1 MKRPFF
7 LRLSLGQRLPL
18 IIFLLL
24 LSIILIFG
32 ITSYIGVS
40 RAELNAGED
49 RLKVLSEQL
58 SSMLTGNTHSMVAS
72 AKENGN
78 TPHIINYVKTN
89 GADSSSETVEDLIA
103 LRKDTGY
110 LKVEIKNADFQTI
123 YSSAKNDFDLNVSL
137 DTILTKLSNT
147 PDTAFVGQLYKS
159 GDAVYYPIVSTIFEN
174 NKTIGYLVRWRMMS
188 ITAPALA
195 QLRKLLGSGASLFVG
210 NKDGKIWSDLQKAI
224 SPVPSFQQIENNVI
238 HYQRNSEKVIAH
250 IRPIVNSQWLV
261 AVEVSKKEVL
271 GAANQF
277 LKWLILIGSI
287 LLIIGVLVAW
297 LMVRKITD
305 PLQKLTTAVS
315 GIAAGNYSTLSHLNR
330 YDELGKLARAF
341 NAMSAQVQDAQK
353 TLESKAQ
360 NYRLLF
366 EGNPMPMWIISKSTL
381 EILNVNQAAVEH
393 YGYTL
398 SEFLAL
404 NSKDLRPE
412 EDHEK
417 YVQFINDEKNIHS
430 NNRGIWRHKK
440 KDGTIIM
447 VDVTADNIIYH
458 DQPARLILANDVT
471 EKLNAEAQLVRHR
484 VMQQEL
490 ISETTLQV
498 QEKARE
504 ELGKELHDNI
514 NQILASTKLY
524 LEMAKGGNAKLV
536 QEAIDKSYD
545 NVNLAIMEIRRLS
558 KQLVAPALETSL
570 VDVIKDLSE
579 EIQAITPINTSLII
593 DNFHEHLV
601 NDNLKLVLYRIIQEQ
616 VNNILK
622 HAAASDVHITIATE
636 HGIVYLIIW
645 DNGIGFDTAKKSKG
659 IGLRNID
666 SRVKFYDGEVNLT
679 SQPGKGTRLEISVPL
694 ERKTEMVV

>member
-110 LKVEIKNADFQTI
+110 LKVEIKNADFHTI

-238 HYQRNSEKVIAH
+238 HYQINSEKVIAH

-261 AVEVSKKEVL
+261 AVELSKKEVL

-593 DNFHEHLV
+593 DNFHEHLL

>member
-110 LKVEIKNADFQTI
+110 LKVEIKNADFHTI

-137 DTILTKLSNT
+137 DTILAKLSNT
-147 PDTAFVGQLYKS
+147 PDTGFVGQLYKS

-238 HYQRNSEKVIAH
+238 HYERNSEKVIAH

-261 AVEVSKKEVL
+261 AVELSKKEVL

-524 LEMAKGGNAKLV
+524 LEMAKGGNEKLV

-593 DNFHEHLV
+593 DNFHEHLL

>member
-7 LRLSLGQRLPL
+7 FRLSLGQRLPL
-18 IIFLLL
+18 MIFILL

-32 ITSYIGVS
+32 ITSYIGVRS
-40 RAELNAGED
+40 AELNAGED
-49 RLKVLSEQL
+49 RLRVLSEQL
-58 SSMLTGNTHSMVAS
+58 SSMLTGNTHGMVANAYES
-72 AKENGN
+72 GN
-78 TPHIINYVKTN
+78 TPGIINYVKT
-89 GADSSSETVEDLIA
+89 GGTDSTGETLNDLRD
-103 LRKDTGY
+103 LRKDTSY
-110 LKVEIKNADFQTI
+110 LKAEIKNSDRETI
-123 YSSAKNDFDLNVSL
+123 FSSAKNNIELAIDL
-137 DTILTKLSNT
+137 DTLLIDLSNK
-147 PDTAFVGQLYKS
+147 PDTGLVGRLYKV
-159 GDAVYYPIVSTIFEN
+159 GDSVYYPIVSTIFDN
-174 NKTIGYLVRWRMMS
+174 NKTIGYLVRWRMMRIS
-188 ITAPALA
+188 APALS
-195 QLRKLLGSGASLFVG
+195 QLKKLLGAGASLFVG
-210 NKDGKIWSDLQKAI
+210 NKDGMIWSDLQKSV
-224 SPVPSFQQIENNVI
+224 SPIPSFKQVGNNVI
-238 HYQRNSEKVIAH
+238 HYQKNNEAVMTH
-250 IRPIVNSQWLV
+250 IRPVENSQWLV
-261 AVEVSKKEVL
+261 GVELSKKEVL

-277 LKWLILIGSI
+277 LKWLILLGSL
-287 LLIIGVLVAW
+287 LLILGVFAAW
-297 LMVRKITD
+297 LMVRKITG
-305 PLQKLTTAVS
+305 PLSKLTTAVS
-315 GIAAGNYSTLSHLNR
+315 GIAAGKYSTLSHVHR

-341 NAMSAQVQDAQK
+341 NAMSAQVQNAQK

-360 NYRLLF
+360 NYRFLF

-381 EILNVNQAAVEH
+381 GVLNVNQAAVEH

-398 SEFLAL
+398 SEFLNL

-412 EDHEK
+412 EDQDKYLK
-417 YVQFINDEKNIHS
+417 YVNDEMNLHS

-440 KDGTIIM
+440 KDGTVIM

-484 VMQQEL
+484 VMEQEL

-524 LEMAKGGNAKLV
+524 LEMARGEKESLV
-536 QEAIDKSYD
+536 QEAIDKSYE

-570 VDVIKDLSE
+570 VDVIRDLSE
-579 EIQAITPINTSLII
+579 EIQAITPITTSLII

-616 VNNILK
+616 INNILK
-622 HAAASDVHITIATE
+622 HAAASEVHITIATE
-636 HGIVYLIIW
+636 HGIVYLIIS
-645 DNGIGFDTAKKSKG
+645 DNGIGFDTSKKSKG

-666 SRVKFYDGEVNLT
+666 NRVKFYDGEVNLT

-694 ERKTEMVV
+694 ERSTKLAM

>member
-1 MKRPFF
+1 
-7 LRLSLGQRLPL
+7 
-18 IIFLLL
+18 
-24 LSIILIFG
+24 
-32 ITSYIGVS
+32 
-40 RAELNAGED
+40 
-49 RLKVLSEQL
+49 
-58 SSMLTGNTHSMVAS
+58 
-72 AKENGN
+72 
-78 TPHIINYVKTN
+78 
-89 GADSSSETVEDLIA
+89 
-103 LRKDTGY
+103 
-110 LKVEIKNADFQTI
+110 
-123 YSSAKNDFDLNVSL
+123 
-137 DTILTKLSNT
+137 
-147 PDTAFVGQLYKS
+147 
-159 GDAVYYPIVSTIFEN
+159 
-174 NKTIGYLVRWRMMS
+174 
-188 ITAPALA
+188 
-195 QLRKLLGSGASLFVG
+195 
-210 NKDGKIWSDLQKAI
+210 
-224 SPVPSFQQIENNVI
+224 
-238 HYQRNSEKVIAH
+238 
-250 IRPIVNSQWLV
+250 
-261 AVEVSKKEVL
+261 
-271 GAANQF
+271 
-277 LKWLILIGSI
+277 
-287 LLIIGVLVAW
+287 
-297 LMVRKITD
+297 
-305 PLQKLTTAVS
+305 
-315 GIAAGNYSTLSHLNR
+315 
-330 YDELGKLARAF
+330 
-341 NAMSAQVQDAQK
+341 
-353 TLESKAQ
+353 
-360 NYRLLF
+360 
-366 EGNPMPMWIISKSTL
+366 
-381 EILNVNQAAVEH
+381 
-393 YGYTL
+393 
-398 SEFLAL
+398 
-404 NSKDLRPE
+404 
-412 EDHEK
+412 
-417 YVQFINDEKNIHS
+417 
-430 NNRGIWRHKK
+430 
-440 KDGTIIM
+440 M

-558 KQLVAPALETSL
+558 KQLVAPGLETSL

>member
-110 LKVEIKNADFQTI
+110 LKVEIKNVDFQTI

-147 PDTAFVGQLYKS
+147 PDTGFVGQLYKS

-261 AVEVSKKEVL
+261 AVELSKKEVL

-341 NAMSAQVQDAQK
+341 NAMSVQVQNAQK

>member
-40 RAELNAGED
+40 RAELSAGED

-110 LKVEIKNADFQTI
+110 LKVEIKNADFHTI

-147 PDTAFVGQLYKS
+147 PDTGFVGQLYKS

-195 QLRKLLGSGASLFVG
+195 QLRKLLGSGASLFIG

-261 AVEVSKKEVL
+261 AVELSKKEVL

-524 LEMAKGGNAKLV
+524 LEMAKGGNEKLV
-536 QEAIDKSYD
+536 HEAIDKSYD

-593 DNFHEHLV
+593 DNFHEHLL

>member
-110 LKVEIKNADFQTI
+110 LKVEIKNADFHTI

-147 PDTAFVGQLYKS
+147 PDTGFVGQLYKS

-224 SPVPSFQQIENNVI
+224 SPVPSFQQIGNNVI
-238 HYQRNSEKVIAH
+238 HYERNSEKVIAH

-261 AVEVSKKEVL
+261 AVELSKKEVL

-524 LEMAKGGNAKLV
+524 LEMAKGENISLV

>member
-78 TPHIINYVKTN
+78 TQHIINYVKTN
-89 GADSSSETVEDLIA
+89 GADNSSETIEDLNE

-110 LKVEIKNADFQTI
+110 LKAEIKNADFQTI

-147 PDTAFVGQLYKS
+147 HDTAFVGQLYKS

-261 AVEVSKKEVL
+261 AVELSKKEVL

-417 YVQFINDEKNIHS
+417 YVQFINDEKNIHA

-593 DNFHEHLV
+593 DNFHEHLL

>member
-261 AVEVSKKEVL
+261 AVELSKKEVL

-524 LEMAKGGNAKLV
+524 LEMAKGGNEKLV
-536 QEAIDKSYD
+536 HEAIDKSYD

-593 DNFHEHLV
+593 DNFHEHLL

-645 DNGIGFDTAKKSKG
+645 DNGIGFDTTKKSKG

>member
-110 LKVEIKNADFQTI
+110 LKVEIKNADFHTI

-147 PDTAFVGQLYKS
+147 PDTGFVGQLYKS

-250 IRPIVNSQWLV
+250 IRPIINSQWLV
-261 AVEVSKKEVL
+261 AVELSKKEVL

-341 NAMSAQVQDAQK
+341 NAMSAKVQDAQK

-593 DNFHEHLV
+593 DNFHEHLL

>member
-110 LKVEIKNADFQTI
+110 LKVEIKNADFHTI

-195 QLRKLLGSGASLFVG
+195 QLRKLLGSGASLVVG

-261 AVEVSKKEVL
+261 AVELSKKEVL

-593 DNFHEHLV
+593 DNFHEHLL

-645 DNGIGFDTAKKSKG
+645 DNGIGFDTTKKSKG

>member
-110 LKVEIKNADFQTI
+110 LKVEIKNADFHTI

-137 DTILTKLSNT
+137 DTIHTKLSNT
-147 PDTAFVGQLYKS
+147 PDTGFVGQLYKS

-195 QLRKLLGSGASLFVG
+195 QLRKLLGSGASLFIG

-261 AVEVSKKEVL
+261 AVELSKKEVL

-341 NAMSAQVQDAQK
+341 NAMSAKVQDAQK

-593 DNFHEHLV
+593 DNFHEHLL

-666 SRVKFYDGEVNLT
+666 NRVKFYDGEVNLT

-694 ERKTEMVV
+694 ERKTEMAV

>member
-89 GADSSSETVEDLIA
+89 GADSSSETVEDLMA

-110 LKVEIKNADFQTI
+110 LKVEIKNADLHTI

-147 PDTAFVGQLYKS
+147 HDTAFVGQLYKS

-195 QLRKLLGSGASLFVG
+195 QLRKLLGSGASLFIG

-261 AVEVSKKEVL
+261 AVELSKKEVL

-593 DNFHEHLV
+593 DNFHEHLL

>member
-110 LKVEIKNADFQTI
+110 LKVEIKNADFHTI

-195 QLRKLLGSGASLFVG
+195 QLRKLLGSGASLFIG

-261 AVEVSKKEVL
+261 AVELSKKEVL

-593 DNFHEHLV
+593 DNFHEHLL

>member
-110 LKVEIKNADFQTI
+110 LKVEIKNADFHTI

-238 HYQRNSEKVIAH
+238 HYQINSEKVIAH

-261 AVEVSKKEVL
+261 AVELSKKEVL

-593 DNFHEHLV
+593 DNFHEHLL

-636 HGIVYLIIW
+636 HGIVYFIIW